1 VKSGCDFP
9 ANYRNRQSGLIRLTN
24 GMRRI
29 MLGYSLCAVIAAA
42 TLASGTIHVYRD
54 CCQKHISLTQLN
66 IKGCDAHQ
74 SQCDI
79 HASCC
84 TPLFSHRLALT
95 PEVAPKVQGTH
106 VFIAI
111 AGPFSIGRV
120 LDEYLDIIPR
130 RVRIVG
136 SDSRGAAPPIFQK
149 YLRILI

>member
-1 VKSGCDFP
+1 VTADCDFRTK
-9 ANYRNRQSGLIRLTN
+9 YRNRQSGFIRLTS

-66 IKGCDAHQ
+66 TQGCDAHQ

-79 HASCC
+79 QASCC

-95 PEVAPKVQGTH
+95 PEVAPKVHDTH

-111 AGPFSIGRV
+111 AGSFSVGKV
-120 LDEYLDIIPR
+120 LANYLEINSR
-130 RVRIVG
+130 RIRIFN
-136 SDSRGAAPPIFQK
+136 SESWGAAPPIFQK

>member
-1 VKSGCDFP
+1 MKSGCDFP
-9 ANYRNRQSGLIRLTN
+9 ANYRNRQSGLIHLSN

-79 HASCC
+79 QASCC
-84 TPLFSHRLALT
+84 TPLFCHRLALT
-95 PEVAPKVQGTH
+95 PEVAPKVHDTH

-111 AGPFSIGRV
+111 AGSFCVGKVLANYLEMNSRRIRMFSSESWV
-120 LDEYLDIIPR
+120 
-130 RVRIVG
+130 
-136 SDSRGAAPPIFQK
+136 AAPPIFQK